1 MAVKGDGNV
10 RVRRETNGRGGK
22 TVTTITGLALNQV
35 ELQAVLKDFKR
46 VCGAGGAIKDGI
58 LEIQGDH
65 CDVVLRELDR
75 RGIKAKRA
83 GG

>member
-22 TVTTITGLALNQV
+22 TVTTIMGLALNQV
-35 ELQAVLKDFKR
+35 ELQAILKELKR
-46 VCGAGGAIKDGI
+46 VCGAGGAMKDGT

-65 CDVVLRELDR
+65 CDLVLRELDR